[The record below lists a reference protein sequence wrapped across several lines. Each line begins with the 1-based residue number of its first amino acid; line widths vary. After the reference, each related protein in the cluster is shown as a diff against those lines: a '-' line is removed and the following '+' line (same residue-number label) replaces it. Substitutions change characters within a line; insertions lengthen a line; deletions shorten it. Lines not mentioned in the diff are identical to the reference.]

1 MQVRLTLEAH
11 ADVADALEWYE
22 AHAPHVVARFI
33 DDYRTLLARLGENPR
48 RYPTLRAD
56 VRRAGFS
63 DFPYGLFF
71 RIGSDWVEV
80 FGCFHAKRDP
90 RRWQRRAQ

>member
-1 MQVRLTLEAH
+1 MEVRLTLEAH

-22 AHAPHVVARFI
+22 AQAPHVVSRFI
-33 DDYRTLLARLGENPR
+33 DEYRALLAQLGRNPR
-48 RYPTLRAD
+48 LYPVVRAS

-71 RIGSDWVEV
+71 RIGSDSVEV
-80 FGCFHAKRDP
+80 FGCIHAKRDP
-90 RRWQRRAQ
+90 RRWQRRSQ